1 MDTLAHV
8 IRDGLALSVI
18 ITSMTVTQTLAN
30 MEGIALLEKK
40 LILLVQSYVL
50 FILHRI
56 KSTVSHVVVLLVTM
70 ETLARLI

>member
-40 LILLVQSYVL
+40 TDSTCTILCS
-50 FILHRI
+50 FH
-56 KSTVSHVVVLLVTM
+56 S
-70 ETLARLI
+70 A

>member
-8 IRDGLALSVI
+8 IRDGLVLSVI
-18 ITSMTVTQTLAN
+18 ITLMTVTQTLAN

-40 LILLVQSYVL
+40 LILHVQSYVL

>member
-1 MDTLAHV
+1 MATLAHV

-40 LILLVQSYVL
+40 LILHVQSYVL

>member
-30 MEGIALLEKK
+30 MEEIALLEKK
-40 LILLVQSYVL
+40 LILHVQSYVL